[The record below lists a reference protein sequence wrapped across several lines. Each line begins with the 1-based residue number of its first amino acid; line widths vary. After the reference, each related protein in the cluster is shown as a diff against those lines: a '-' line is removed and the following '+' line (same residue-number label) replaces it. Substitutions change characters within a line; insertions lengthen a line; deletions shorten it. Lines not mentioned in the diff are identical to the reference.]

1 MEYLVFTSNW
11 PKQEHSEI
19 TGEAKR
25 VFCDSH
31 LKREEAPQC
40 EPRFPPSAR
49 HCLAMTKQWL
59 GKASL
64 LPDDVGVKVTA
75 P

>member
-49 HCLAMTKQWL
+49 HCLL
-59 GKASL
+59 GYDKAVAWEGLS
-64 LPDDVGVKVTA
+64 PPT
-75 P
+75 